1 MRRRVV
7 RFFQTAKGLL
17 TMILV
22 GLIAIAA
29 PGQGLPLV
37 AVCIAAAVAAA
48 GIVDAVILRLRK
60 KCWEYPGRAVLT
72 AFIVAMVLRAQEQWY
87 VVAVTS
93 VIAVLSKY
101 AFRAGEANV
110 FNPAALGMVVG
121 YYLFHA
127 GESWWGAQTDVDGP
141 AKLILLAAGI
151 YVTDRVNK
159 TPLVLTFMATYFCLF
174 TAAAFLGDPLSV
186 AENFHTPDLEM
197 LLYFAFFILT
207 DPPTSPPK
215 YHCQVICGP
224 IVAALSFGGFKFT
237 GFVYFPL
244 AGVVTGKLCEAVR
257 CSKQRRGYAVL
268 SGGREPVRSA

>member
-1 MRRRVV
+1 MRRRVA
-7 RFFQTAKGLL
+7 RFFQTPKGLL
-17 TMILV
+17 TIILA

-29 PGQGLPLV
+29 PGQGMRHV
-37 AVCIAAAVAAA
+37 AACIAAAATAA

-60 KCWEYPGRAVLT
+60 KCWEYPSGAVLT
-72 AFIVAMVLRAQEQWY
+72 AFIVAMVLRTQEQWY

-101 AFRAGEANV
+101 ALRAGEANV

-127 GESWWGAQTDVDGP
+127 GESWWGAQTDVDGA

-151 YVTDRVNK
+151 YITDRVNK
-159 TPLVLTFMATYFCLF
+159 TPLVLTFMGTYFSLF

-186 AENFHTPDLEM
+186 AEIFHTPDLEM

-215 YHCQVICGP
+215 YHDQVICGP
-224 IVAALSFGGFKFT
+224 IVGAVSFGVFKFT

-244 AGVVTGKLCEAVR
+244 AGELAGNLWEAFRRVR
-257 CSKQRRGYAVL
+257 QRRGYAVVR
-268 SGGREPVRSA
+268 GAIEPG

>member
-7 RFFQTAKGLL
+7 RFFQTPKGLL
-17 TMILV
+17 TMILA

-29 PGQGLPLV
+29 PGQGMRHV

-60 KCWEYPGRAVLT
+60 KCWEYPSGAVLT
-72 AFIVAMVLRAQEQWY
+72 ALIVAMVLRAQEQWY

-101 AFRAGEANV
+101 ALRAGEATV
-110 FNPAALGMVVG
+110 FNPAALGLVVG

-127 GESWWGAQTDVDGP
+127 GESWWGAQTDVDGL
-141 AKLILLAAGI
+141 ARLILLAAGI
-151 YVTDRVNK
+151 YITDRVNK

-186 AENFHTPDLEM
+186 AEIFHTPDLEM

-215 YHCQVICGP
+215 YHGQVIYGP
-224 IVAALSFGGFKFT
+224 IVAAVSFGVFKFT
-237 GFVYFPL
+237 GLVYFPL
-244 AGVVTGKLCEAVR
+244 AGVLAGNLWEAFRRARQRSGYAAVR
-257 CSKQRRGYAVL
+257 GAV
-268 SGGREPVRSA
+268 EPV